1 MSVSRCKSAKTPEEP
16 VDPQAPQSERG
27 LVAKM
32 RCNLPAENANFET
45 LWSRAALFSPDIKL
59 RLKVNTSLSAGL
71 ILGARGPHAGQPG
84 GTFAPG
90 TRCCG
95 AAPRR
100 GTRLGNGRAALGGR
114 AWAPDMGCARNRGS
128 GSDPA
133 GGGAGASACGGRA
146 RLPAAPVPS
155 PVPPVPQVSGPAR
168 GC

>member
-1 MSVSRCKSAKTPEEP
+1 
-16 VDPQAPQSERG
+16 
-27 LVAKM
+27 M

-59 RLKVNTSLSAGL
+59 RLKVNTCLSAGL

-100 GTRLGNGRAALGGR
+100 GTRLGNGRAAPGDALGRRTWG
-114 AWAPDMGCARNRGS
+114 APATAVPVPTRQEEERE
-128 GSDPA
+128 PA
-133 GGGAGASACGGRA
+133 PAEVE
-146 RLPAAPVPS
+146 PAAP
-155 PVPPVPQVSGPAR
+155 PPLYLLPFPQSHRCPAR
-168 GC
+168 PAAAGATGSASRPRPLPPAT